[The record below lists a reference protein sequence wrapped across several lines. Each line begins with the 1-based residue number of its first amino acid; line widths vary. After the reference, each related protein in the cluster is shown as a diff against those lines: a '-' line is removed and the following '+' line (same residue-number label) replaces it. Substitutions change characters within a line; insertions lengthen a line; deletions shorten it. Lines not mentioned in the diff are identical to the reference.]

1 MDRNGAQQHLE
12 VSCGG
17 SDLARLLC
25 LTRCCLQMVAV
36 FIESSCPVSGPR
48 PCDSCRSR
56 VQLSIVSS
64 SLKNNFQLLLRTQN
78 LFFGI
83 LADQFMPRRQSS
95 PPIHGGWR
103 QRVLSLVEGLC
114 WEGQDSKAK
123 RHSFNLLAVG
133 HRVNQDFLLPPA
145 AGQNMQWQGMCCGQQ
160 CHLVV
165 IACTTNCKTG
175 GLAEN
180 WEKLW
185 RVWSSA
191 DSRVPLGQTI
201 GKNGFLP
208 GFLP

>member
-64 SLKNNFQLLLRTQN
+64 FLKNNFQLLLRTQN

-133 HRVNQDFLLPPA
+133 HRTL
-145 AGQNMQWQGMCCGQQ
+145 
-160 CHLVV
+160 
-165 IACTTNCKTG
+165 
-175 GLAEN
+175 
-180 WEKLW
+180 
-185 RVWSSA
+185 
-191 DSRVPLGQTI
+191 PLG
-201 GKNGFLP
+201 KP
-208 GFLP
+208 GFSFAPSSWAKHAVAGNVLWAAVPPSGHSLHHQLQDWRTC